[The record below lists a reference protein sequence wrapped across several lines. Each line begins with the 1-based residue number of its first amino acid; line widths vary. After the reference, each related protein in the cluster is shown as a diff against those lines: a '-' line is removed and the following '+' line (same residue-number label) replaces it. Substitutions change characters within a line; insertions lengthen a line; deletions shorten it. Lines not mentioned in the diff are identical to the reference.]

1 MYKGIFRERRSTSVT
16 LALAAV
22 MAALVTVTTYMIQ
35 VPIPATQGFF
45 NVGDGMIMVAALT
58 FGPVIGGIAGGLG
71 SSLADLIGGWY
82 VWVIPTLVIKGI
94 EGLIAGWISNKSK
107 EQGFRTSILAWLI
120 GGSEMVLGYFIV
132 QVYLYGLQAALVEV
146 PFNLVQMTVGGIIGI
161 PVSIIVRRYLA
172 V

>member
-16 LALAAV
+16 LALAAIL
-22 MAALVTVTTYMIQ
+22 AALVTVTTYMIQ

-107 EQGFRTSILAWLI
+107 EQSFRTSILAWLI
-120 GGSEMVLGYFIV
+120 GGSEMVLGYFII

-146 PFNLVQMTVGGIIGI
+146 PFNLIQMTVGGIIGI